1 MTDLFEA
8 EAITTTSLDLRRL
21 QRQER
26 RATRRKW
33 TVVISAV
40 SLVILAIGASTAW
53 NFVQATFATDENFV
67 ADYEGLGT
75 GSVTVVVNPGDTGA
89 DIATTLFEAGVVA
102 SEQAYINAANAD
114 QAAAATIKPGHY
126 FMAREMK
133 AEFAFLYLLDSDRR
147 DVRKITVPEGHTLG
161 YYYQKIA
168 DLTGFTLEE
177 VEAAAAEHDVIGL
190 PAEANG
196 NLEGWLF
203 PQTYQFNPGVTP
215 TDVLS
220 AMIAQ
225 TVDVLDDRGVAPAD
239 RQRILTIA
247 SLIER
252 EARLDEDRPMI
263 SGVIYNRLDIG
274 MKLQLDA
281 TIKYFKPS
289 EGPFVSADDKLID
302 NPYNTYYYEGLPP
315 APISGAGVKSIEA
328 AITPSVH
335 DYVFYVTVDL
345 STGET
350 RYATTYSEHLA
361 NVEILNTWYAANGG

>member
-8 EAITTTSLDLRRL
+8 ETMTTTSLDLRRL

-33 TVVISAV
+33 TAVISAV
-40 SLVILAIGASTAW
+40 SLVLLAIGASTAW
-53 NFVQATFATDENFV
+53 NFVQASLASDENVV
-67 ADYEGLGT
+67 ADYEGVGT
-75 GSVTVVVNPGDTGA
+75 GTVTVIIAPGDTGS
-89 DIATTLFEAGVVA
+89 DIAKTLFEAGVVA
-102 SEQAYINAANAD
+102 SEQAFINAARENSAS
-114 QAAAATIKPGHY
+114 ASIKPGHY

-133 AEFAFLYLLDSDRR
+133 AEYALLYLLDPERR
-147 DVRKITVPEGHTLG
+147 DVRKITVPEGHTLPF
-161 YYYQKIA
+161 YFQKIA
-168 DLTGFTLEE
+168 DLTGYSLED
-177 VEAAAAEHDVIGL
+177 VEAAAAQHDVIGL

-220 AMIAQ
+220 AMVAQ
-225 TVDVLDDRGVAPAD
+225 TVDVLDDRGVAPQD
-239 RQRILTIA
+239 RLRVLTIA

-263 SGVIYNRLDIG
+263 AGVIYNRLEIG

-289 EGPFVSADDKLID
+289 DGPFVSADDKLID

-315 APISGAGVKSIEA
+315 GPISGAGVKSIEA
-328 AITPSVH
+328 AIAPAVH

-345 STGET
+345 VTGET
-350 RYATTYSEHLA
+350 RYATTYNEHLA
-361 NVEILNTWYAANGG
+361 NVEILNAWYAANGG